1 MVGAGAV
8 EGAGF
13 VFDAEDD
20 VVEVAAGGDE
30 GVCGSGGGGVGGD
43 GVLFGV
49 TQGFIGGLGGF
60 TAVGRVVGLV
70 VGHGAECVVGLDV
83 LENLLGVDADGFA
96 DVFHDVSVSYA
107 KQLNSYGFRCY
118 RQAVFESSEWHILGR
133 QSCSCPCEGSRCCR
147 MRCWVGE

>member
-30 GVCGSGGGGVGGD
+30 GVGGSGGGGVGGD

-49 TQGFIGGLGGF
+49 TLGFIGGLGGF
-60 TAVGRVVGLV
+60 AAVGRVVGLV
-70 VGHGAECVVGLDV
+70 VGHGAEGVVGLDV
-83 LENLLGVDADGFA
+83 LENLLGIDAGGFA
-96 DVFHDVSVSYA
+96 DVVHEVSVIYS
-107 KQLNSYGFRCY
+107 KWLNSYGFRCY
-118 RQAVFESSEWHILGR
+118 RQVVFESSKWHSLSR
-133 QSCSCPCEGSRCCR
+133 LSCPCPCEGNRDCS
-147 MRCWVGE
+147 M